1 MFPTPALV
9 LRQREGALAETPFPL
24 LLHALAIEER
34 TCTLELKVRQREK
47 RITFE
52 DGAPVAC
59 SSNLLHE
66 TLGKFLVEKG
76 KLSEVDYQK
85 ALAESVSTEVPIG
98 GLLVQKGLISPF
110 DLYKQMQA
118 NMAMSLLDCFRW
130 TDARYRL
137 IADIEPPDTS
147 VRMNTAQLILTGI
160 STMMPFDEVA
170 THFTFTDDRHFA
182 QVPGVEGPRL
192 SSKDARLFQALRTR
206 PTFPEL
212 MERSGLDTDA
222 TLRRLYAFCLL
233 GLADFAEEVDKRPP
247 PAPSAVA
254 PAPAP
259 APMPGPALTP
269 LPGMIET
276 VDPASLV
283 PAGPSGVPFSDD
295 DEAVKNALLSAFMS
309 HRGQDPFDLLGVPEN
324 VQPVALRKAFLALSD
339 KFSPLRFQTADL
351 KEKAEALLVGYARAY
366 GALSEVEQAALW
378 RKRRAAAREKK
389 VGTGRPSTAEQ
400 FRIRTDLLDAS
411 TQYEEARKRLK
422 AENYAGAFEY
432 FEYACDIDPKP
443 IYRAYRAWARYLM
456 KPEAHGKLAL
466 QELLDVVK
474 QEPGCEEAWFFT
486 GEVSRGE
493 GQWAQAEDAY
503 RKAFKL
509 NPKNRQYV
517 DLIQDT
523 MKKVKR

>member
-1 MFPTPALV
+1 MFPTPAQV

-24 LLHALAIEER
+24 LLHALAVEER

-76 KLSEVDYQK
+76 KLTEVDYQK
-85 ALAESVSTEVPIG
+85 ALAESVQTEVPIG

-118 NMAMSLLDCFRW
+118 NMAMKLLDCFRW
-130 TDARYRL
+130 TDARFRL

-160 STMMPFDEVA
+160 ASVMPFDEVA
-170 THFTFTDDRHFA
+170 THFTFTDDRRFA

-192 SSKDARLFQALRTR
+192 SSKDARLFQALRFR

-212 MERSGLDTDA
+212 MTRSGLDTDSA
-222 TLRRLYAFCLL
+222 LRRLYAFCLL
-233 GLADFAEEVDKRPP
+233 GLADFAEEVDKRPQ
-247 PAPSAVA
+247 PAPSAMA
-254 PAPAP
+254 QTP

-269 LPGMIET
+269 LPGTIET
-276 VDPASLV
+276 VDPATLV

-309 HRGQDPFDLLGVPEN
+309 HRSQDPFDLLGVPEN
-324 VQPVALRKAFLALSD
+324 VQPVALRKAFLGLAD

-366 GALSEVEQAALW
+366 GALSEAEQAALW

-389 VGTGRPSTAEQ
+389 VGTGRPSTEEQ
-400 FRIRTDLLDAS
+400 FRIRTDLLDAR
-411 TQYEEARKRLK
+411 TQYDEAMRRLK
-422 AENYAGAFEY
+422 AENYAAAFEY

-443 IYRAYRAWARYLM
+443 VYRAYRAWARYLM
-456 KPEAHGKLAL
+456 KPESHGKLAL

-523 MKKVKR
+523 MKRVKR

>member
-1 MFPTPALV
+1 MFSTPAQV

-24 LLHALAIEER
+24 LLHALAVEER

-59 SSNLLHE
+59 VSNLLHE

-76 KLSEVDYQK
+76 KLSETDYQK
-85 ALAESVSTEVPIG
+85 ALAESVQTDVPMSA
-98 GLLVQKGLISPF
+98 LLVQRGLISPF

-130 TDARYRL
+130 TDARFRL
-137 IADIEPPDTS
+137 IADIETPDTS
-147 VRMNTAQLILTGI
+147 VRMNTAQLILTGVANV
-160 STMMPFDEVA
+160 MPFDEVA
-170 THFTFTDDRHFA
+170 THFTFTDDRRFA
-182 QVPGVEGPRL
+182 QVPVVEGPKL
-192 SSKDARLFQALRTR
+192 SSKDARLFQALRFR

-212 MERSGLDTDA
+212 MARSGLDTDS

-233 GLADFAEEVDKRPP
+233 GLADFTEEVDQRPQ
-247 PAPSAVA
+247 PAATA
-254 PAPAP
+254 AAP
-259 APMPGPALTP
+259 APMLAPALTP
-269 LPGMIET
+269 PPGMGVET
-276 VDPASLV
+276 VDLAAL
-283 PAGPSGVPFSDD
+283 AQATGPSGMPFSDD
-295 DEAVKNALLSAFMS
+295 DDAVKNALLSAFMS
-309 HRGQDPFDLLGVPEN
+309 HRGQDPFDLLGVPED
-324 VQPVALRKAFLALSD
+324 VQPVALRKAFLALAD
-339 KFSPLRFQTADL
+339 KFSPLRFQTGDL

-400 FRIRTDLLDAS
+400 FRIRTDLLDAR
-411 TQYEEARKRLK
+411 TQYDEAMKRLK

-432 FEYACDIDPKP
+432 LEYACDIDPKP
-443 IYRAYRAWARYLM
+443 IYRAQRAWARYLM

-466 QELLDVVK
+466 QELQEVTR

-493 GQWAQAEDAY
+493 AQWAQAEDAY

-517 DLIQDT
+517 DLIQET
-523 MKKVKR
+523 MKRVRR

>member
-1 MFPTPALV
+1 MFPTPAHV

-24 LLHALAIEER
+24 LLRALDAEER

-52 DGAPVAC
+52 DGSPVAC

-76 KLSEVDYQK
+76 KLSEADYQK
-85 ALAESVSTEVPIG
+85 ALAESVQTEVPMG

-118 NMAMSLLDCFRW
+118 NMALKLLDCFRW

-137 IADIEPPDTS
+137 IADVETPDTS
-147 VRMNTAQLILTGI
+147 VRMNPAQLILTGI

-170 THFTFTDDRHFA
+170 THFTFTDDRRFA
-182 QVPGVEGPRL
+182 QVPGVEGPKL
-192 SSKDARLFQALRTR
+192 SSKDARLFQALRFR
-206 PTFPEL
+206 PSFSEL
-212 MERSGLDTDA
+212 LERAGLDTDA
-222 TLRRLYAFCLL
+222 TLRRLYAFFLL
-233 GLADFAEEVDKRPP
+233 GLADFADEVDKRPQPATLAAP
-247 PAPSAVA
+247 PPL
-254 PAPAP
+254 
-259 APMPGPALTP
+259 MLTPALTP
-269 LPGMIET
+269 PPGMGVPT
-276 VDPASLV
+276 VDPAAL
-283 PAGPSGVPFSDD
+283 AAATTTGVPFSDE

-309 HRGQDPFDLLGVPEN
+309 HRSQDPFDLLGVPEN

-351 KEKAEALLVGYARAY
+351 KEKAEGLLVGYARAY

-400 FRIRTDLLDAS
+400 FRIRTDLLDAT
-411 TQYEEARKRLK
+411 TQFDEAMRRLK

-443 IYRAYRAWARYLM
+443 LYRANRAWARYLM
-456 KPEAHGKLAL
+456 KPEAHGKLVL
-466 QELLDVVK
+466 QELAEVVK
-474 QEPGCEEAWFFT
+474 QDPGLEEGWFFM
-486 GEVSRGE
+486 GEVARGE

-509 NPKNRQYV
+509 NPKNRRCV
-517 DLIQDT
+517 DLIQECI
-523 MKKVKR
+523 KNKR

>member
-1 MFPTPALV
+1 MFPTPAQV

-24 LLHALAIEER
+24 LLHALAVEER

-85 ALAESVSTEVPIG
+85 ALAESVQTEVPIG

-118 NMAMSLLDCFRW
+118 NMAMKLLDCFRW
-130 TDARYRL
+130 TDARFRL

-160 STMMPFDEVA
+160 ASMMPFDEVA
-170 THFTFTDDRHFA
+170 THFTFTDDRRFA

-192 SSKDARLFQALRTR
+192 SSKDARLFQALRFR

-212 MERSGLDTDA
+212 MARSGLDTDS

-233 GLADFAEEVDKRPP
+233 GLADFAEEVDKRPQ
-247 PAPSAVA
+247 PAPSAMA
-254 PAPAP
+254 QAP

-269 LPGMIET
+269 LPGTLET
-276 VDPASLV
+276 VDPSALV
-283 PAGPSGVPFSDD
+283 PAGPSGMPFSDD

-309 HRGQDPFDLLGVPEN
+309 HRSQDPFDLLGVPEN
-324 VQPVALRKAFLALSD
+324 VQPVALRKAFLALAD

-366 GALSEVEQAALW
+366 GALSEAEQAALW

-389 VGTGRPSTAEQ
+389 VGTGRPSTEEQ
-400 FRIRTDLLDAS
+400 FRIRTDLLDAR
-411 TQYEEARKRLK
+411 TQYDEAMKRLK
-422 AENYAGAFEY
+422 AENYAAAFEY

-443 IYRAYRAWARYLM
+443 VYRAYRAWARYLM
-456 KPEAHGKLAL
+456 KPESHGKLAL

-523 MKKVKR
+523 MKRVKR

>member
-1 MFPTPALV
+1 MFPTPAHV

-24 LLHALAIEER
+24 LLRALDVEER

-52 DGAPVAC
+52 DGSPVAC

-76 KLSEVDYQK
+76 KLSEADYQK
-85 ALAESVSTEVPIG
+85 ALAESVQTEVPMG

-118 NMAMSLLDCFRW
+118 NMALKLLDCFRW

-137 IADIEPPDTS
+137 IGDVEPPDTS
-147 VRMNTAQLILTGI
+147 VRMNPAQLILTGV

-170 THFTFTDDRHFA
+170 THFTFTDDRRFA
-182 QVPGVEGPRL
+182 QVPGVEGPKL
-192 SSKDARLFQALRTR
+192 SSKDARLFQALRLR
-206 PTFPEL
+206 PSFSEL
-212 MERSGLDTDA
+212 QERSGLDTDS
-222 TLRRLYAFCLL
+222 TLRRLYAFFLL
-233 GLADFAEEVDKRPP
+233 GLADFADEVDKRPP
-247 PAPSAVA
+247 PATPVATSAPLLA
-254 PAPAP
+254 
-259 APMPGPALTP
+259 PALTP
-269 LPGMIET
+269 PPGMGVPT
-276 VDPASLV
+276 VDPAALAAATST
-283 PAGPSGVPFSDD
+283 GVPFSDE
-295 DEAVKNALLSAFMS
+295 DEAVKNSLLSAFMS
-309 HRGQDPFDLLGVPEN
+309 HRSQDPFDLLGVPEN

-339 KFSPLRFQTADL
+339 KFSPLRFQTPDL

-389 VGTGRPSTAEQ
+389 VGTGRPSTEEQ
-400 FRIRTDLLDAS
+400 FRIRTDLLDAT
-411 TQYEEARKRLK
+411 TQFDEAMRRLK

-443 IYRAYRAWARYLM
+443 LYRAHRAWARYLM
-456 KPEAHGKLAL
+456 KPESHGKLAL
-466 QELLDVVK
+466 QELADVVK
-474 QEPGCEEAWFFT
+474 QDAGLEEGWFFM

-493 GQWAQAEDAY
+493 GQWAQGEDAY

-509 NPKNRQYV
+509 NPKNRRYV
-517 DLIQDT
+517 DLIQECI
-523 MKKVKR
+523 KNKR